1 MQSKSKAT
9 AVTNLEHTFSLFAD
23 VLVSPFL
30 LQHARQQTSQKNR
43 LCLSKISK
51 LRFLDYFVSR
61 HTTHSMLRAYQHLYV
76 PPLYSD
82 QKSTQHSEFL
92 INKNTGIYEELR
104 GFWTKLWTCANT
116 LFHMFFII
124 LFSFLL
130 RAAKNQG
137 TKQDSWFYYCPKK
150 SDRRS
155 TWPQ

>member
-61 HTTHSMLRAYQHLYV
+61 HTTHSTCCVHLYV
-76 PPLYSD
+76 PPHYQYVHAPTYHPYTIHIPNLLFYHTISLSYYTTLAPRIL
-82 QKSTQHSEFL
+82 ST
-92 INKNTGIYEELR
+92 K
-104 GFWTKLWTCANT
+104 
-116 LFHMFFII
+116 MFPRHKI
-124 LFSFLL
+124 
-130 RAAKNQG
+130 A
-137 TKQDSWFYYCPKK
+137 
-150 SDRRS
+150 
-155 TWPQ
+155 